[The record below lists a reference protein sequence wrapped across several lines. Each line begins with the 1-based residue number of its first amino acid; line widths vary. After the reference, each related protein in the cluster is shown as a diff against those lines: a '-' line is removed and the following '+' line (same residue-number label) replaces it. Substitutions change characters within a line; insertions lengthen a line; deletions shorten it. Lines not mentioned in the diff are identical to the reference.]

1 MALGGGGI
9 SNRNKP
15 SYVRMTTK
23 SSHMIKK
30 SIIKCQAMPQVSCIL
45 HSYVSGHATGTMD
58 SYQSRYM
65 QCIISPLCPAG
76 SASSNGPY
84 TVAGSGAANVKFA
97 YESEKSDI

>member
-45 HSYVSGHATGTMD
+45 HSYVQE
-58 SYQSRYM
+58 YQSRYM

>member
-58 SYQSRYM
+58 SSFICY
-65 QCIISPLCPAG
+65 
-76 SASSNGPY
+76 
-84 TVAGSGAANVKFA
+84 
-97 YESEKSDI
+97 KSTNQGICSV